1 MINIDFIAAQQ
12 ANTLTS
18 SITQAKELEK
28 TATDALGVLACEG
41 IGTMA
46 IYLLSLKKNGNIAT
60 AIFET
65 LCKTLNTIDNQHKE
79 IDVIRNRENT
89 QNSIAFR
96 NFCGDWMKD
105 PSSLFLA
112 TDAAEMFLTYVRYN
126 AKAKQKQEKSHEPTM
141 ETV

>member
-65 LCKTLNTIDNQHKE
+65 LCKTLNTISPQHE
-79 IDVIRNRENT
+79 IIAINRNAEYLT
-89 QNSIAFR
+89 VFQ
-96 NFCGDWMKD
+96 NFCGEWMKE

-126 AKAKQKQEKSHEPTM
+126 AKAKQKQEKNHEPTM